1 MDPEDQPGA
10 EGQRWRDNYKGG
22 GVGRVGP
29 GRERVRW
36 PGVFTSTHTTR
47 MAVAKDAHALKL
59 EANALFKA
67 GRFEEARERYTS
79 GLGACVAEVVGGAIR
94 TTEETKAQLFAN
106 RAACHLKLGDH
117 AATIEDCGAAIEL
130 KPLYVSALLR
140 RATALEAVGQSTRA
154 GQDLRLVLQCEP
166 DNAKAMKA
174 LERAGGGSSGGG
186 SGGGGSGGGA
196 SSAAAVADSSP
207 SPAPKASSFDESKLL
222 KEGEWDDW
230 ERLMKEDEGAD
241 DEKLMEQVL
250 ERQMQE
256 MRASLKD

>member
-1 MDPEDQPGA
+1 
-10 EGQRWRDNYKGG
+10 
-22 GVGRVGP
+22 
-29 GRERVRW
+29 
-36 PGVFTSTHTTR
+36 
-47 MAVAKDAHALKL
+47 MAAKDAHALKL

-67 GRFEEARERYTS
+67 GRYEEARERYTS
-79 GLGACVAEVVGGAIR
+79 GLGAAVGEVVDGAIR

-140 RATALEAVGQSTRA
+140 RATALEASGQSQRA
-154 GQDLRLVLQCEP
+154 SEDLRLVLQCEP
-166 DNAKAMKA
+166 DNAKATKA

-186 SGGGGSGGGA
+186 SGGGA
-196 SSAAAVADSSP
+196 SAAAAVADSSP

-241 DEKLMEQVL
+241 DEKLMEQLL

>member
-1 MDPEDQPGA
+1 
-10 EGQRWRDNYKGG
+10 
-22 GVGRVGP
+22 
-29 GRERVRW
+29 
-36 PGVFTSTHTTR
+36 
-47 MAVAKDAHALKL
+47 MAAAKDAHALKL

-67 GRFEEARERYTS
+67 GRYEEARERYTS
-79 GLGACVAEVVGGAIR
+79 GLGAAVGEVVDGAIR

-140 RATALEAVGQSTRA
+140 RATALEASGQSKRA
-154 GQDLRLVLQCEP
+154 SEDLRLVLQCEP
-166 DNAKAMKA
+166 DNAKATKA
-174 LERAGGGSSGGG
+174 LERAGGGSGGG
-186 SGGGGSGGGA
+186 GGGGGGGSGGGA
-196 SSAAAVADSSP
+196 SAAAAVADSSP

-241 DEKLMEQVL
+241 DEKLMEQLL

>member
-1 MDPEDQPGA
+1 
-10 EGQRWRDNYKGG
+10 
-22 GVGRVGP
+22 
-29 GRERVRW
+29 
-36 PGVFTSTHTTR
+36 
-47 MAVAKDAHALKL
+47 MAAKDAHALKL

-67 GRFEEARERYTS
+67 GRYEEARERYTS
-79 GLGACVAEVVGGAIR
+79 GLGAAVGEVVDGAIR

-140 RATALEAVGQSTRA
+140 RATALEATGQSQRA
-154 GQDLRLVLQCEP
+154 GEDLRLVLQCEP
-166 DNAKAMKA
+166 DNAKATKA

-186 SGGGGSGGGA
+186 SVGGA
-196 SSAAAVADSSP
+196 SAAAAVADSSP

-241 DEKLMEQVL
+241 DEKLMEQLL